1 VSAATRPLDSVG
13 MFDAAAALPEQVLD
27 AAARAQEVVG
37 LPDGAPI
44 ENVLVLGMGGSGV
57 AGDLLA
63 VIAGPFM
70 PVPVVVVKGYEPP
83 SYVDERTL
91 VFAMSFS
98 GNTEE
103 TLDAVT
109 TAANAGGRIVGVTQ
123 GGALAE
129 ACANWGAPI
138 IPIDE
143 SIPQPRAGLG
153 ALAVP
158 PLIVL
163 ERLGLFPGA
172 SGWVRLAADQLR
184 LRRDRLVV
192 DGNPAERLAAD
203 LARRV
208 PIIYGGGGL
217 GGVAAMRWKTEINEN
232 GRAPAWANAN
242 PELCHNEIAGW
253 GQNGDLTRQVFAVVE
268 LRHDF
273 EHPQVMRRFDLLD
286 PWIEEVVG
294 DIFEVRAEGEGS
306 LAQLLDLC
314 LQGTFTSLHLAYRE
328 GIDPGP
334 VPVLDELKAALA
346 GE

>member
-1 VSAATRPLDSVG
+1 VTGVSERIDSVG
-13 MFDAAAALPEQVLD
+13 MFDAAASLPDQVAD
-27 AAARAQEVVG
+27 AVERAQGVEG
-37 LPDGAPI
+37 LPDGSQI
-44 ENVLVLGMGGSGV
+44 DNVLVLGMGGSGM
-57 AGDLLA
+57 AGDLLT

-83 SYVDERTL
+83 SYVGERTL

-109 TAANAGGRIVGVTQ
+109 TAANLGGRIVAVTQ
-123 GGALAE
+123 GGTLGERALA
-129 ACANWGAPI
+129 WGAPV
-138 IPIDE
+138 IPIDDA
-143 SIPQPRAGLG
+143 IPQPRAGLG

-172 SGWVRLAADQLR
+172 GEWVARAVDQLR
-184 LRRDRLVV
+184 VRRDRLVA

-217 GGVAAMRWKTEINEN
+217 GGVAAMRWKTEFNEN
-232 GRAPAWANAN
+232 SRSPAFANTN

-253 GQNGDLTRQVFAVVE
+253 GQNGDLTRQVFALIN

-273 EHPQVMRRFDLLD
+273 EHPQVMRRYDL
-286 PWIEEVVG
+286 IEDWMAEVVG
-294 DIFEVRAEGEGS
+294 DIFEVRAEGDGS
-306 LAQLLDLC
+306 LAQCLDLC
-314 LQGTFTSLHLAYRE
+314 LFATFTSLHLAARE

-346 GE
+346 G

>member
-1 VSAATRPLDSVG
+1 MTDVVADRVDTLGMWDLAAG
-13 MFDAAAALPEQVLD
+13 MPEQVVAAVERAD
-27 AAARAQEVVG
+27 AVEG
-37 LPDGAPI
+37 LPDGSQI
-44 ENVLVLGMGGSGV
+44 DNVLVLGMGGSGV

-83 SYVDERTL
+83 SYVNERTL

-103 TLDAVT
+103 TVDAVT
-109 TAANAGGRIVGVTQ
+109 TAAHAGGRIVAVTQ
-123 GGALAE
+123 GGKLGELATS
-129 ACANWGAPI
+129 WGAPV
-138 IPIDE
+138 IPIE
-143 SIPQPRAGLG
+143 SAIPQPRAGMG
-153 ALAVP
+153 ALAIP

-172 SGWVRLAADQLR
+172 GEWVARAVEQLR
-184 LRRDRLVV
+184 LRRDRLVA

-208 PIIYGGGGL
+208 PIVYGGSGL
-217 GGVAAMRWKTEINEN
+217 GGVAATRWKTEINEN
-232 GRAPAWANAN
+232 SRSPAWANTN

-253 GQNGDLTRQVFAVVE
+253 GQNGDLTRQVFALVN

-273 EHPQVMRRFDLLD
+273 EHPQVMRRFEL
-286 PWIEEVVG
+286 IEEWTAEVVG
-294 DIFEVRAEGEGS
+294 DIFQVTAEGEGS
-306 LAQLLDLC
+306 LAQCLDLC
-314 LQGTFTSLHLAYRE
+314 LFGTFTSLHLAYRE

-334 VPVLDELKAALA
+334 VPVLDQIKDALA
-346 GE
+346 G

>member
-1 VSAATRPLDSVG
+1 MSPVAERVDTLG
-13 MFDAAAALPEQVLD
+13 MFDLAAGLPEQIVEAVERAD
-27 AAARAQEVVG
+27 AVEG
-37 LPDGAPI
+37 LPAGDQI
-44 ENVLVLGMGGSGV
+44 DNVLVLGMGGSGV

-83 SYVDERTL
+83 SYVNERTL

-103 TLDAVT
+103 TVDAVT
-109 TAANAGGRIVGVTQ
+109 TAANAGGRIVAVTQ
-123 GGALAE
+123 GGTLGELATS
-129 ACANWGAPI
+129 WGAPVVGV
-138 IPIDE
+138 DT
-143 SIPQPRAGLG
+143 SIPQPRAGMG
-153 ALAVP
+153 ALVVP

-172 SGWVRLAADQLR
+172 GEWVARAVEQLR
-184 LRRDRLVV
+184 LRRDRLVA

-208 PIIYGGGGL
+208 PIVYGGGGL
-217 GGVAAMRWKTEINEN
+217 GGVAATRWKTEINEN
-232 GRAPAWANAN
+232 SRSPAWANTN

-253 GQNGDLTRQVFAVVE
+253 GQNGDLTRQVFALVN

-273 EHPQVMRRFDLLD
+273 EHPQVMRRFDL
-286 PWIEEVVG
+286 IEEWTAEVVG
-294 DIFEVRAEGEGS
+294 DIFQVRAEGEGS
-306 LAQLLDLC
+306 LAQCLDLC
-314 LQGTFTSLHLAYRE
+314 LFGTFTSLHLAYRE

-334 VPVLDELKAALA
+334 VPVLDQVKASLA
-346 GE
+346 G